1 MGLLCFSF
9 AQVQPTII
17 EDIAAFKSSLPLFP
31 LVPPY
36 HSQPTKSKLW
46 IFHRNLYASYTGI
59 NEERTSKNKDIL
71 RKIFAGST
79 IPERNVVL
87 PLN

>member
-31 LVPPY
+31 LVLPY

-46 IFHRNLYASYTGI
+46 INHRNLYASYTGI

-71 RKIFAGST
+71 RKISAGST
-79 IPERNVVL
+79 ITERNVAL
-87 PLN
+87 PLH

>member
-46 IFHRNLYASYTGI
+46 ITGI

-71 RKIFAGST
+71 RKISAGST
-79 IPERNVVL
+79 IPERNVAL